1 VRHQLRASVTDFTF
15 HIWLEPLELAADV
28 GDRLFVRAPDH
39 IRTWVRERYLH
50 ILSTAASRALDRSVT
65 VEIVDSSWT
74 PPTTEPQSEPSSPI
88 TNSDLN
94 PKYTFQQFVIGHG
107 NRFAHA
113 AALTVAEMPAQAY
126 NPLFIHGSPG
136 LGKTHLL
143 HAIGN
148 YVRRYGLDMR
158 VRYATIEE
166 FISEFTQA
174 VQDRRI
180 HAFKQRFRASD
191 ILLIDDV
198 QFLQA
203 GAKTMEEFFHTFNS
217 LYESGSQ
224 LVIASDRRPSEIGD
238 LETRLRERFE
248 SGLVA
253 DLEPPDLNARLTI
266 LRKRAD
272 VDNIGGIAEETL
284 IEIAA
289 RATSSV
295 RSLEGALIRV
305 VAYSSLINEPPTP
318 DIARQVLGGVR
329 EETTRPVTVIDIQKA
344 AAASFGVSRDAM
356 LSKDRSAQ
364 VSKARQVAIYLSREL
379 TRESLPTLATHFAR
393 SHTTLVHA
401 HRKVAS
407 QIPRD
412 DSLNETLTQL
422 RGQLK
427 STPPAGSR

>member
-1 VRHQLRASVTDFTF
+1 
-15 HIWLEPLELAADV
+15 
-28 GDRLFVRAPDH
+28 LFVGAPDH
-39 IRTWVRERYLH
+39 IRSWVRERYLP
-50 ILSTAASRALDRSVT
+50 LLTTAASRALERSVT
-65 VEIVDSSWT
+65 VEIVDTNWT
-74 PPTTEPQSEPSSPI
+74 PPATQPQAQQPQP
-88 TNSDLN
+88 TASDLN

-148 YVRRYGLDMR
+148 YVRRYGPDMG

-166 FISEFTQA
+166 FMSEFIQA
-174 VQDRRI
+174 LHDRRI
-180 HAFKQRFRASD
+180 RDFKQRFRDSD
-191 ILLIDDV
+191 ILLIDDI
-198 QFLQA
+198 QFLRA

-217 LYESGSQ
+217 LYESGRQ

-272 VDNIGGIAEETL
+272 VDNVAPIAEETL

-289 RATSSV
+289 RATASV

-305 VAYSSLINEPPTP
+305 VAYASLINERPTP
-318 DIARQVLGGVR
+318 DIARHVLGGSR
-329 EETTRPVTVIDIQKA
+329 EETPQPATVVDVQNA
-344 AAASFGVSRDAM
+344 AAAFFGVSRDAM
-356 LSKDRSAQ
+356 LSKDRRAQ
-364 VSKARQVAIYLSREL
+364 VSKARQIAIYLSREL
-379 TRESLPTLATHFAR
+379 TRESLPSLATQFMR
-393 SHTTLVHA
+393 SHATLLHA
-401 HRKVAS
+401 HRKVAAEIS
-407 QIPRD
+407 RS
-412 DSLNETLTQL
+412 DSFGETVSQL
-422 RGQLK
+422 RERLK
-427 STPPAGSR
+427 STPSSGSR